1 VYTFDVSLEPAAELY
16 PGPPGD
22 RLHPGNDTETVPKR
36 EVNRTYENSPS
47 MSAHGIEVKDRPARL
62 ILRCECGA
70 SITASRKSRLVELAR
85 IHFGEFHPD
94 LGAGVPADLILA
106 MAEEKEGATT

>member
-1 VYTFDVSLEPAAELY
+1 MSTNGVEVVDRSGSL
-16 PGPPGD
+16 
-22 RLHPGNDTETVPKR
+22 V
-36 EVNRTYENSPS
+36 
-47 MSAHGIEVKDRPARL
+47 
-62 ILRCECGA
+62 LRCECGA

-106 MAEEKEGATT
+106 MAEEKETTEIDPPLNPLNRERNEI

>member
-1 VYTFDVSLEPAAELY
+1 LVL
-16 PGPPGD
+16 
-22 RLHPGNDTETVPKR
+22 K
-36 EVNRTYENSPS
+36 
-47 MSAHGIEVKDRPARL
+47 
-62 ILRCECGA
+62 CECGA

-106 MAEEKEGATT
+106 MAEEKEAAAI

>member
-1 VYTFDVSLEPAAELY
+1 
-16 PGPPGD
+16 
-22 RLHPGNDTETVPKR
+22 
-36 EVNRTYENSPS
+36 
-47 MSAHGIEVKDRPARL
+47 MSTGGEGAHRHGGAGKL

-106 MAEEKEGATT
+106 MAEEKEEAPAV

>member
-1 VYTFDVSLEPAAELY
+1 MSTNGSSNGVGGDQPAKLV
-16 PGPPGD
+16 
-22 RLHPGNDTETVPKR
+22 LK
-36 EVNRTYENSPS
+36 
-47 MSAHGIEVKDRPARL
+47 
-62 ILRCECGA
+62 CECGA

-106 MAEEKEGATT
+106 MAEEKEAAAI

>member
-1 VYTFDVSLEPAAELY
+1 
-16 PGPPGD
+16 
-22 RLHPGNDTETVPKR
+22 
-36 EVNRTYENSPS
+36 
-47 MSAHGIEVKDRPARL
+47 MSAIDNGVEVQDRSGKL

-106 MAEEKEGATT
+106 MAEEEEAAAI

>member
-1 VYTFDVSLEPAAELY
+1 MH
-16 PGPPGD
+16 G
-22 RLHPGNDTETVPKR
+22 GNDTETLSKR
-36 EVNRTYENSPS
+36 EFNSTYANWAP
-47 MSAHGIEVKDRPARL
+47 MSTNGVEIRDYSARL
-62 ILRCECGA
+62 VLRCECGA

-106 MAEEKEGATT
+106 MAEEKEPAAT

>member
-1 VYTFDVSLEPAAELY
+1 MASNGLNGFDAS
-16 PGPPGD
+16 
-22 RLHPGNDTETVPKR
+22 
-36 EVNRTYENSPS
+36 
-47 MSAHGIEVKDRPARL
+47 DRPARL
-62 ILRCECGA
+62 VLRCECGA

-106 MAEEKEGATT
+106 MAEEKEAAAL

>member
-1 VYTFDVSLEPAAELY
+1 MAT
-16 PGPPGD
+16 
-22 RLHPGNDTETVPKR
+22 N
-36 EVNRTYENSPS
+36 
-47 MSAHGIEVKDRPARL
+47 GIEVMDRSARL
-62 ILRCECGA
+62 VLRCECGA

-106 MAEEKEGATT
+106 MAEEKYASESVARLNPNPLNREKNEI

>member
-1 VYTFDVSLEPAAELY
+1 MACHASVDGIDASEQ
-16 PGPPGD
+16 PPK
-22 RLHPGNDTETVPKR
+22 LV
-36 EVNRTYENSPS
+36 
-47 MSAHGIEVKDRPARL
+47 
-62 ILRCECGA
+62 LRCECGA

-106 MAEEKEGATT
+106 MAEEKEAAAL

>member
-1 VYTFDVSLEPAAELY
+1 MSTSDSEFDLQ
-16 PGPPGD
+16 D
-22 RLHPGNDTETVPKR
+22 
-36 EVNRTYENSPS
+36 NS
-47 MSAHGIEVKDRPARL
+47 GRL

-70 SITASRKSRLVELAR
+70 LITASRKSRLVELAR

-106 MAEEKEGATT
+106 MAEEEETAAI

>member
-1 VYTFDVSLEPAAELY
+1 MVTNGNGLDLH
-16 PGPPGD
+16 D
-22 RLHPGNDTETVPKR
+22 RSE
-36 EVNRTYENSPS
+36 
-47 MSAHGIEVKDRPARL
+47 RL

-70 SITASRKSRLVELAR
+70 SITASSKSRLVELAR

-106 MAEEKEGATT
+106 MAEEEETAAI

>member
-1 VYTFDVSLEPAAELY
+1 MVTNGIGVDER
-16 PGPPGD
+16 D
-22 RLHPGNDTETVPKR
+22 RSE
-36 EVNRTYENSPS
+36 
-47 MSAHGIEVKDRPARL
+47 RL

-70 SITASRKSRLVELAR
+70 SITASSKSRLVELAR

-106 MAEEKEGATT
+106 MAEEEEPAAL